1 MSRNYPPTTGGQT
14 HLSKW
19 CGWDP
24 ADGVE
29 AILKKNPQNLHHSA
43 LRQIYLKPKYKES
56 HHFCV

>member
-29 AILKKNPQNLHHSA
+29 AILKKP
-43 LRQIYLKPKYKES
+43 PKISTIVLFAKYT
-56 HHFCV
+56 